1 MDKLRIIEI
10 IIIQTIIILLLVFI
24 ITSILITYKNIK
36 LVKKFSKYTI
46 PSIKNNE
53 ISFFDNIGKLLNK
66 IINFITS
73 ILGKFKFITKYS
85 QRYDKHLSFD
95 ELKNKNGLH
104 ILAIKFLT
112 FFLFLSL
119 YIITQI
125 IQYKPILFSG
135 ILLSSLVGFFI
146 IDIFIFFNYKRKRKE
161 VEEDLLKA
169 IIIMNNAFKSGRST
183 MQAIEITKESLTG
196 SISDEFK
203 KIHLDISYGLSIE
216 IVFNRFYQRINIEE
230 AKYLSSSLT
239 ILNKTGGNITKVF
252 ETIEKEFYNRKR
264 LNDELKTMTSSSVF
278 VYRMLLFVPVFITL
292 VIYIFNNEYFKP
304 LYTNS
309 LGKFIL
315 TIVIFLYILYIII
328 IKKLMK
334 VEY

>member
-1 MDKLRIIEI
+1 MDKVRIVEILIIQI
-10 IIIQTIIILLLVFI
+10 IIVLLLVFI

-46 PSIKNNE
+46 SSIKNNE
-53 ISFFDNIGKLLNK
+53 VSFLDRIGKLINKLIKFIVKILNK
-66 IINFITS
+66 SKIMI
-73 ILGKFKFITKYS
+73 KYS

-95 ELKNKNGLH
+95 ELKNKNGLD

-112 FFLFLSL
+112 FILFLTL
-119 YIITQI
+119 YLITQI
-125 IQYKPILFSG
+125 VQYKPILFSG

-146 IDIFIFFNYKRKRKE
+146 LDVFIFFDYKKKRKE

-183 MQAIEITKESLTG
+183 MQAIEIVKEGLTG

-216 IVFNRFYQRINIEE
+216 TVFERFYQRIKIEE

-239 ILNKTGGNITKVF
+239 LLNKTGGNITKVF

-264 LNDELKTMTSSSVF
+264 LNNELKTMTSSSIF

-292 VIYIFNNEYFKP
+292 IIYLFNNEYFKP
-304 LYTNS
+304 FYTNS
-309 LGKFIL
+309 LGKLILLFIIL
-315 TIVIFLYILYIII
+315 LYMLYIII
-328 IKKLMK
+328 IKRVMK